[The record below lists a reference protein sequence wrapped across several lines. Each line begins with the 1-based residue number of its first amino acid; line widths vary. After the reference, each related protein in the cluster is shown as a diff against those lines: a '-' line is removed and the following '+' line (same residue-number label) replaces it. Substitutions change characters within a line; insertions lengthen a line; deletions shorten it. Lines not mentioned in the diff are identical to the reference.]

1 MYRETSW
8 AGNVWERQL
17 LSWQTLKIKQGSHG
31 GHGEHREKTEENSR
45 GRLSVGLS
53 LWEGP
58 RNAWERQ
65 LLSWQTLKMKQ
76 GSHGGHGEHREKT
89 EENSWDRLQV
99 DLSLWEGPRNAW
111 ERLGTPTFKLACS
124 KESSHGDHEG
134 HKEERYLGELTP
146 GLCFLCALCVLCA
159 KHLCFFEKT
168 CRTKVRRSQ
177 PALPQNLL
185 SCYNN
190 HIFLRSFLN

>member
-58 RNAWERQ
+58 RNAWER
-65 LLSWQTLKMKQ
+65 
-76 GSHGGHGEHREKT
+76 
-89 EENSWDRLQV
+89 
-99 DLSLWEGPRNAW
+99 
-111 ERLGTPTFKLACS
+111 LGTPTFKLACS

-146 GLCFLCALCVLCA
+146 GLCFLCALYVLCA
-159 KHLCFFEKT
+159 TPSFAPLIESCKKPFDSGFIGRFTCNIILCANKQML
-168 CRTKVRRSQ
+168 KVRELMSSRLRYGSS
-177 PALPQNLL
+177 LL
-185 SCYNN
+185 RIY
-190 HIFLRSFLN
+190 